1 MLRWEGGQDA
11 SGSRVARLGRA
22 MAHRFGRRGLTLG
35 AMAALVVAAA
45 AAAPARAPKEFRVCS
60 DPNNLPFSNQQG
72 EGFENKIAELFARD
86 LGATVTYDW
95 LAQQRGFS
103 RKTLKTGSCDV
114 IMGVPLH
121 YDPVLSTKA
130 YYKTTYVFVYRAADG
145 PRVTSFDD
153 TVLKHIKIGIHVI
166 GDDYENPPPAQALA
180 MRGIIS
186 NVKGYRLV
194 DDYSKPNPPSHIIDA
209 VARGDIDVAIV
220 YGPFAGYF
228 APKEPV
234 KLTVVPVTQTV
245 DSVSG
250 MPFTYEIAMGVRKD
264 DPQRAAMLDSLI
276 DRERPAIDSLLERY
290 GVPSLPIDNAPRA
303 ATGQE

>member
-1 MLRWEGGQDA
+1 MPEWGA
-11 SGSRVARLGRA
+11 SSGNPGWRGRLIGPRP
-22 MAHRFGRRGLTLG
+22 GRRVFSLVAAATL
-35 AMAALVVAAA
+35 VAAA
-45 AAAPARAPKEFRVCS
+45 AAASPPRALKEFRVCS
-60 DPNNLPFSNQQG
+60 DPNNLPFSNKAG
-72 EGFENKIAELFARD
+72 EGFENKIAELFAHD

-95 LAQQRGFS
+95 LAMQRGFS

-114 IMGVPLH
+114 IIGVPAH
-121 YDPVLSTKA
+121 YDPVLTTKP
-130 YYKTTYVFVYRAADG
+130 YYRTTYVFVYRAADG
-145 PRVTSFDD
+145 LRVTSLDD
-153 TVLKHIKIGIHVI
+153 TILKHVRIGIHVI
-166 GDDYENPPPAQALA
+166 GDDYENTPPAQALA
-180 MRGIIS
+180 VRGIIS

-234 KLTVVPVTQTV
+234 KLDVVPVARSV

-250 MPFTYEIAMGVRKD
+250 MRFTFEIAMGVRKD
-264 DPQRAAMLDSLI
+264 DSRRAAMLDSLI

-290 GVPSLPIDNAPRA
+290 GVPTVPLDRGPRA

>member
-1 MLRWEGGQDA
+1 VGGRKLA
-11 SGSRVARLGRA
+11 
-22 MAHRFGRRGLTLG
+22 LG
-35 AMAALVVAAA
+35 AVAALLVAATA
-45 AAAPARAPKEFRVCS
+45 ALPARAPREFRVCA
-60 DPNNLPFSNQQG
+60 DPNNLPFSNKAG

-86 LGATVTYDW
+86 LDATVTYDW
-95 LAQQRGFS
+95 LAMQRGFS

-114 IMGVPLH
+114 IMGVPAH
-121 YDPVLSTKA
+121 YDPVLTTRP
-130 YYKTTYVFVYRAADG
+130 YYRTTYVFVYRAAGG
-145 PRVTSFDD
+145 PKVTSLDD
-153 TVLKHIKIGIHVI
+153 TVLKHVKIGIHVI
-166 GDDYENPPPAQALA
+166 GDDYENTPPAQALA

-186 NVKGYRLV
+186 NVKGYRIV

-234 KLTVVPVTQTV
+234 KLVVVPVSQKV
-245 DSVSG
+245 DSLSG
-250 MPFTYEIAMGVRKD
+250 IPFTYEIAMGVRKD

-276 DRERPAIDSLLERY
+276 DRERPAIDSLLARY
-290 GVPSLPIDNAPRA
+290 GVPTLPIDTTPPA

>member
-1 MLRWEGGQDA
+1 VGG
-11 SGSRVARLGRA
+11 RKVA
-22 MAHRFGRRGLTLG
+22 LG
-35 AMAALVVAAA
+35 AVAALLVAATA
-45 AAAPARAPKEFRVCS
+45 ALPARAPREFRVCA
-60 DPNNLPFSNQQG
+60 DPNNLPFSNKAG

-86 LGATVTYDW
+86 LDATVTYDW
-95 LAQQRGFS
+95 LAMQRGFS

-114 IMGVPLH
+114 IMGVPAH
-121 YDPVLSTKA
+121 YDPVLTTRP
-130 YYKTTYVFVYRAADG
+130 YYRTTYVFVYRAADG
-145 PRVTSFDD
+145 PRVTSLDD
-153 TVLKHIKIGIHVI
+153 TVLKHVKVGIHVI
-166 GDDYENPPPAQALA
+166 GDDYENTPPAQALA

-186 NVKGYRLV
+186 NVKGYRIV

-234 KLTVVPVTQTV
+234 KLEVVPVSQKV

-250 MPFTYEIAMGVRKD
+250 IPFTYEIAMGVRKD

-276 DRERPAIDSLLERY
+276 DRERPAIDSLLARY
-290 GVPSLPIDNAPRA
+290 GVPTLPIDSKPPA

>member
-1 MLRWEGGQDA
+1 MYRRAGIGSARERSPRVGGRSLA
-11 SGSRVARLGRA
+11 
-22 MAHRFGRRGLTLG
+22 LG
-35 AMAALVVAAA
+35 AVAALLVAATA
-45 AAAPARAPKEFRVCS
+45 ALPARAPREFRVCA
-60 DPNNLPFSNQQG
+60 DPNNLPYSNRAG

-86 LGATVTYDW
+86 LDATVTYDW
-95 LAQQRGFS
+95 LAVQRGFS
-103 RKTLKTGSCDV
+103 RKTLQTGSCDV
-114 IMGVPLH
+114 IMGVPAH
-121 YDPVLSTKA
+121 YDPVLTTRP
-130 YYKTTYVFVYRAADG
+130 YYRTTYVFVYRAAGG
-145 PRVTSFDD
+145 PRITSLDD
-153 TVLKHIKIGIHVI
+153 TTLKHLRIGIHVI
-166 GDDYENPPPAQALA
+166 GDDYENTPPAQALA

-186 NVKGYRLV
+186 NVKGYRIV

-209 VARGDIDVAIV
+209 VANGEIDVAIV

-234 KLTVVPVTQTV
+234 KLAVVPLSQEV

-290 GVPSLPIDNAPRA
+290 GVPTLPIDSRPSA

>member
-1 MLRWEGGQDA
+1 VQRRDRWP
-11 SGSRVARLGRA
+11 R
-22 MAHRFGRRGLTLG
+22 HRIGRRGIVLATV
-35 AMAALVVAAA
+35 AALIVAAA
-45 AAAPARAPKEFRVCS
+45 AAAPARAPREFRVCS

-86 LGATVTYDW
+86 LHASVKYDW

-103 RKTLKTGSCDV
+103 RKTLKTGACDV
-114 IMGVPLH
+114 IMGVPAH
-121 YDPVLSTKA
+121 YDPVLTTKP
-130 YYKTTYVFVYRAADG
+130 YYRTTYAFVYRTEDG
-145 PRVTSFDD
+145 PRVTSLDD
-153 TVLKHIKIGIHVI
+153 TVLKHVRIGVHVI

-180 MRGIIS
+180 LRGIIS

-228 APKEPV
+228 APREPV
-234 KLTVVPVTQTV
+234 KLSVVPLSQAV
-245 DSVSG
+245 DSLSG
-250 MPFTYEIAMGVRKD
+250 FPFTYEIAMGVRKD

-276 DRERPAIDSLLERY
+276 DRERVAIDGILKRY
-290 GVPSLPIDNAPRA
+290 GIPMLPMDTTPPA

>member
-1 MLRWEGGQDA
+1 MRERGASAGSVQRRDRWP
-11 SGSRVARLGRA
+11 R
-22 MAHRFGRRGLTLG
+22 HRIGRRGIVLATV
-35 AMAALVVAAA
+35 AALIVAAA
-45 AAAPARAPKEFRVCS
+45 AAAPARAPREFRVCS

-86 LGATVTYDW
+86 LHASVKYDW

-103 RKTLKTGSCDV
+103 RKTLKTGACDV
-114 IMGVPLH
+114 IMGVPAH
-121 YDPVLSTKA
+121 YDPVLTTKP
-130 YYKTTYVFVYRAADG
+130 YYRTTYAFVYRTEDG
-145 PRVTSFDD
+145 PRVTSLDD
-153 TVLKHIKIGIHVI
+153 TVLKHVRIGVHVI

-180 MRGIIS
+180 LRGIIS

-228 APKEPV
+228 APREPV
-234 KLTVVPVTQTV
+234 KLSVVPLSQAV
-245 DSVSG
+245 DSLSG
-250 MPFTYEIAMGVRKD
+250 FPFTYEIAMGVRKD

-276 DRERPAIDSLLERY
+276 DRERVAIDGILKRY
-290 GVPSLPIDNAPRA
+290 GIPMLPMDTTPPA

>member
-1 MLRWEGGQDA
+1 LGG
-11 SGSRVARLGRA
+11 RKVA
-22 MAHRFGRRGLTLG
+22 LG
-35 AMAALVVAAA
+35 AVAALLVAATA
-45 AAAPARAPKEFRVCS
+45 ALPARAPREFRVCA
-60 DPNNLPFSNQQG
+60 DPNNLPFSNKAG

-86 LGATVTYDW
+86 LDATVTYDW
-95 LAQQRGFS
+95 LAMQRGFS

-114 IMGVPLH
+114 IMGVPAH
-121 YDPVLSTKA
+121 YDPVLTTRP
-130 YYKTTYVFVYRAADG
+130 YYRTTYVFVYRAADG
-145 PRVTSFDD
+145 PRVTSLDD
-153 TVLKHIKIGIHVI
+153 TVLKHVKVGIHVI
-166 GDDYENPPPAQALA
+166 GDDYENTPPAQALA

-186 NVKGYRLV
+186 NVKGYRIV

-234 KLTVVPVTQTV
+234 KLEVVPVSQKV

-250 MPFTYEIAMGVRKD
+250 IPFTYEIAMGVRKD

-276 DRERPAIDSLLERY
+276 DRERPAIDSLLARY
-290 GVPSLPIDNAPRA
+290 GVPTLPIDSKPPA